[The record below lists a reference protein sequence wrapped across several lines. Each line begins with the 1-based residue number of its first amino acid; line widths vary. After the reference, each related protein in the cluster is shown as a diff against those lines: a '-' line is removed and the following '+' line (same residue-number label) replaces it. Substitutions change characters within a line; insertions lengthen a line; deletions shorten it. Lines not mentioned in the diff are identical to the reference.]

1 MVSFFQ
7 VIYADYGN
15 KAIVNPLDLR
25 LLRQEFIELPAMCI
39 KGSLAKIRPLQSVG
53 KSVFMFIIVDSSR

>member
-1 MVSFFQ
+1 MYHGFFQ

-15 KAIVNPLDLR
+15 KAIVNPIDLR

-53 KSVFMFIIVDSSR
+53 LSILMFLNVA